1 MCPIP
6 LEVFILKK
14 RKLSLNTV
22 AAFNFLGPVVLNGL
36 SFLTMP
42 LFTRLLGTAN
52 YGNYTNYNSYLSI
65 LAVLV
70 GFQAAGSIA
79 PTSIRYDSRERDR
92 VFSNIMTAAI
102 ASAILIGGMVAIF
115 QDPIS
120 EFTGLPKHMLVVL
133 FFHAVGMF
141 AVQFST
147 TKFAYDKESHKTF
160 LVSVA
165 ISVVSILL
173 SVLLICMMPAHVA
186 PYESYI
192 YGHAVPY
199 ILAGFGLMVY
209 FLLKGKSFFDKK
221 HWAYVLALCLPL
233 IFHQLSNSL
242 LHQCD
247 KIMLKRITGDSFAGI
262 YGFAVTFSTIM
273 SIIWAALNNTFIPFY
288 HDDIKAEKP
297 DALRKKTKNY
307 LYLFTSLTMGFVLVM
322 PEVVKIFASQ
332 DFWQGIE
339 LIPLLVLGA
348 YFVFLYSFPV
358 NFEFYHCRTKTIA
371 VGTGCAALV
380 NIILNATLIPRFG
393 MLGAAVATVVSYLF
407 LWLFHLF
414 VAKVVIKEAYHFDFR
429 FFYGYLVAVLLL
441 IGLYYLIA
449 DLWLIRWLIFTV
461 IAIALLIKTYRQKSL
476 F

>member
-1 MCPIP
+1 M
-6 LEVFILKK
+6 KK
-14 RKLSLNTV
+14 RKLSLNSV

-52 YGNYTNYNSYLSI
+52 YGSYTNYNSYLSI

-70 GFQAAGSIA
+70 GFQAAGAIA
-79 PTSIRYDSRERDR
+79 PTSIRFDSRERDR
-92 VFSNIMTAAI
+92 VFSNIMSAAI
-102 ASAILIGGMVAIF
+102 VSAVLIGGVLLIF
-115 QDPIS
+115 RDPIS

-133 FFHAVGMF
+133 FFHATGMF

-160 LVSVA
+160 LVSVM

-173 SVLLICMMPAHVA
+173 SILLICKLSDRVE
-186 PYESYI
+186 PYEGYI

-199 ILAGFGLMVY
+199 ILAGFGLMIH
-209 FLLKGKSFFDKK
+209 FLVKGKSFFDKK

-247 KIMLKRITGDSFAGI
+247 KIMLKRIAGDSFAGI

-288 HDDIKAEKP
+288 HDDIKAEDR
-297 DALRKKTKNY
+297 DALRKKTQNY
-307 LYLFTSLTMGFVLVM
+307 LYLFSSLTMGFILVM
-322 PEVVKIFASQ
+322 PEVVKIFASE
-332 DFWQGIE
+332 DFWQCIE

-358 NFEFYHCRTKTIA
+358 NFEFFYCRTKTIA

-393 MLGAAVATVVSYLF
+393 MQGAAVATVVSYLF

-414 VAKVVIKEAYHFDFR
+414 VAKVVIKEEYHFDYKFI
-429 FFYGYLVAVLLL
+429 YGYVFAVLVL
-441 IGLYYLIA
+441 IAVYYLIA
-449 DLWLIRWLIFTV
+449 QLWLLRWLLFTV
-461 IAIALLIKTYRQKSL
+461 IAVALLIKTYRQKSL